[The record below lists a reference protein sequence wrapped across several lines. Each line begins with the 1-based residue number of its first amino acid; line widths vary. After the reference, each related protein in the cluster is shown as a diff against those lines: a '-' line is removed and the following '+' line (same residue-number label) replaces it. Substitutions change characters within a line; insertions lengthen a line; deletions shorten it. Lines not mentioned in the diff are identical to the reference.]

1 MRWLYLFLGSVVL
14 SLAIFSTQLAVQL
27 GYASL
32 LITLTLLV
40 GSGLLYLK
48 SVFPSHQDRDLERAP
63 EELEGKAERALAN
76 RAGLVFALSLAA
88 LFAPIW
94 IWILPLFAAQAAFR
108 ASRQEGG
115 LEANFAAEIKASLK
129 YLGRTAA
136 NLLFFLFALLV
147 ATVTILG
154 SGAVLYFTS

>member
-1 MRWLYLFLGSVVL
+1 MRWLHLFLGSVVL
-14 SLAIFSTQLAVQL
+14 SLALFSTRLAIYM

-32 LITLTLLV
+32 LVTLVLLV
-40 GSGLLYLK
+40 GAGLLYLK
-48 SVFPSHQDRDLERAP
+48 AVFPAQDRELEQAP
-63 EELEGKAERALAN
+63 EVLEGKAERAVAN

-88 LFAPIW
+88 LFAPVW

-115 LEANFAAEIKASLK
+115 MEANFANEVKASLK

-136 NLLFFLFALLV
+136 NLVFFLFALLV
-147 ATVTILG
+147 ATVTILS
-154 SGAVLYFTS
+154 SGAVLYFTA